1 MNPSESTKL
10 NEMQQFM
17 VKQFDRQLS
26 VERQIEIK
34 QLLSDYFAKL
44 VDEEIDQIWEQRGMT
59 QYDLDEALNT
69 HRRTPY
75 RR

>member
-1 MNPSESTKL
+1 MKLEESTKL
-10 NEMQQFM
+10 NEMQQFT

-26 VERQIEIK
+26 VERQTEIK

-44 VDEEIDQIWEQRGMT
+44 VDEEIDQIWEQRRMT
-59 QYDLDEALNT
+59 QQDLDEALKT
-69 HRRTPY
+69 HHRTPY

>member
-1 MNPSESTKL
+1 MNLSESTKL

-17 VKQFDRQLS
+17 VRQFDRQLS
-26 VERQIEIK
+26 EERQTEIK

-59 QYDLDEALNT
+59 QQDLDEALKT

-75 RR
+75 HR